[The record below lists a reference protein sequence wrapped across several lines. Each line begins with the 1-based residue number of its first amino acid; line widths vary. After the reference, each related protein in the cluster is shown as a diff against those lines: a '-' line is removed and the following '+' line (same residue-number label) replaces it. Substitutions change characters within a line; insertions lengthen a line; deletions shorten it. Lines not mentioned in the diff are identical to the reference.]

1 MKILQHCRNLMC
13 NIGSK
18 NFGTS
23 SNLQHIM
30 KLTRLRVVDNSA
42 LGKQAM
48 IEGRPPRCIHVY
60 NKTGIGT
67 IGDKILVTIKGLKKK
82 AVIVGVKKHQKAFIP
97 KFDTNNII
105 LVDDSGNPLGSR
117 ILVPV
122 PAVLRKRPEFAKIM
136 ALARFV

>member
-1 MKILQHCRNLMC
+1 
-13 NIGSK
+13 
-18 NFGTS
+18 
-23 SNLQHIM
+23 M

-117 ILVPV
+117 VLVPV
-122 PAVLRKRPEFAKIM
+122 PAVLRKRTEFGKIM